1 MILSDRMEVTLFTT
15 RVSLDLF
22 DLKNILVQNNFG
34 FVITLN

>member
-1 MILSDRMEVTLFTT
+1 MILSDRMEVTLFIT
-15 RVSLDLF
+15 RVFLDLF